1 MCWDGIPQ
9 HSVAKHYANSFCS
22 HIVKRRRRMN
32 AVAVIL
38 LALANDR
45 RNSGNL
51 SPSLHIFSSSQL
63 GSICGR
69 CQRQGGEKTRSL
81 CTYAL
86 RTLVGPALPPLSPLN
101 DRNQPFHSEVLMPGN
116 RSPQDLALING
127 FYTSWLM
134 KSKKE
139 TKDNLMHFR
148 KQGKVK
154 KQT

>member
-1 MCWDGIPQ
+1 
-9 HSVAKHYANSFCS
+9 
-22 HIVKRRRRMN
+22 MN

-38 LALANDR
+38 LALPNDR

-116 RSPQDLALING
+116 RSPQESGPCFNQWVLHKLTHEEQKRNEG
-127 FYTSWLM
+127 
-134 KSKKE
+134 
-139 TKDNLMHFR
+139 
-148 KQGKVK
+148 
-154 KQT
+154 